1 MLPKEQCLNNLQ
13 KKRFDGRMKMFIQ
26 TLYAASLEAISGLSC
41 SFPTEA
47 FEVYELLEKRKQFL
61 LLSRKFAQSLH
72 IAFVYKGKRNEEM
85 KVIQYLISDRYS
97 NGSIS
102 LCCLFHL
109 FQCQFLFWC

>member
-26 TLYAASLEAISGLSC
+26 TLYAASFGAISGLAC

-47 FEVYELLEKRKQFL
+47 FEVYELLGKRKQFL

-72 IAFVYKGKRNEEM
+72 IAFVYK
-85 KVIQYLISDRYS
+85 YS
-97 NGSIS
+97 ILLLTVTLMG
-102 LCCLFHL
+102 LFLYGVSHF
-109 FQCQFLFWC
+109 FQCQFFLVLKSELF